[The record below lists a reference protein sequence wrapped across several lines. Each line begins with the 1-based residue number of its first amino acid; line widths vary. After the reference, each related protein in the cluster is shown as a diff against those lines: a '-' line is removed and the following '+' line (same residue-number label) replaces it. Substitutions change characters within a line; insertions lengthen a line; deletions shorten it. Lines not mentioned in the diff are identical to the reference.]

1 MSKKTV
7 FFLKLAFLVLCGGVL
22 LAVYL
27 LGVPCPILTYLGFPC
42 PGCGMTRAY
51 LSLLRL
57 DLRGAFSYN
66 SAFWTVPFFFLL
78 LLKDGRLV
86 RSVRANTA
94 LVTLLLSC
102 VAVSYAAALLKFFI
116 PG

>member
-7 FFLKLAFLVLCGGVL
+7 FSLKLAFLLLCGGIL

-27 LGVPCPILTYLGFPC
+27 LEIPCPILTHLGFPC

-57 DLRGAFSYN
+57 DVKGAFTSN
-66 SAFWTVPFFFLL
+66 GAFWTVPFFFLL

-86 RSVRANTA
+86 RSDRANTA
-94 LVTLLLSC
+94 LTVLLLSC
-102 VAVSYAAALLKFFI
+102 VAVSYAASLLRFFV

>member
-1 MSKKTV
+1 MSKKNV
-7 FFLKLAFLVLCGGVL
+7 FFLKLAFLVLCGGIL

-27 LGVPCPILTYLGFPC
+27 LEPPCPIRVLLGFPC

-57 DLRGAFSYN
+57 DIGGAFSCN
-66 SAFWTVPFFFLL
+66 GAFWTLPFFFLL

-86 RSVRANTA
+86 RSARANTA
-94 LVTLLLSC
+94 LITLLLCC
-102 VAVSYAAALLKFFI
+102 VAVSYAASLLRFFI